1 MDWTL
6 QNIALK
12 EIFDVITLGEMLALL
27 TVYFGPR
34 RRSFAIELGAVL
46 ALGAGL
52 CLLLNALS
60 RFDIHELI
68 VGLMLMTTLYSA
80 LSLRGDLLYKSVV
93 CLYFCTT
100 YFQLHSAELA
110 LWDLVLPTVA
120 FSRIGLAQLGMILLL
135 PVNRRLGSGYS
146 EDTPRVYVFT
156 LLLSSALCM
165 GLCMIALPQLV
176 PFTAYGG
183 LALAVSLGTLG
194 QNMTAFY
201 QGQQLM
207 RAAREQIALR
217 AVADR
222 IHADSHLMRE
232 TEQLMGEIRT
242 QRHER
247 ANQALVIRA
256 LCDAGDLPGLR
267 AYVSQ
272 LFPQEEPEESVDC
285 GHVVV
290 SAVLSQKR
298 AQAARAGVPLTI
310 DAHLPPRLPIR
321 DSDLC
326 SLIAN
331 LLENALE
338 GSRDVESPAVSVR
351 IGCAKNY
358 LCVRVTN
365 RVSHDVLAENPRLST
380 TKAHAEDHGV
390 GVPVV
395 RSIVARYDGM
405 LDFSVEDGC
414 FIADALLKLSMGEGM
429 EG

>member
-12 EIFDVITLGEMLALL
+12 EIFDVVTLCELLTLL

-34 RRSFAIELGAVL
+34 RRSFMLELTGVL
-46 ALGAGL
+46 TLGAGL
-52 CLLLNALS
+52 CLLLNAFS

-68 VGLMLMTTLYSA
+68 LGLMLMTGLYSA
-80 LSLRGDLLYKSVV
+80 VSLRGDGLYKSVI

-110 LWDLVLPTVA
+110 FWELVLPNPS
-120 FSRIGLAQLGMILLL
+120 FSRIGLAQLGMILLM

-146 EDTPRVYVFT
+146 EDTPRAYVFS

-165 GLCMIALPQLV
+165 GLCMIALPQMV
-176 PFTAYGG
+176 PFSSFVGISLVLCLCT
-183 LALAVSLGTLG
+183 LAL
-194 QNMTAFY
+194 NMTAFY
-201 QGQQLM
+201 LGQQLM
-207 RAAREQIALR
+207 RSAREQLR
-217 AVADR
+217 LRVVADR

-232 TEQLMGEIRT
+232 TEQLMGQMRT

-247 ANQALVIRA
+247 ANQMLVIRA
-256 LCDAGDLPGLR
+256 LCDAGDLAGLR
-267 AYVSQ
+267 EYVEQ
-272 LFPQEEPEESVDC
+272 LFPQDELEESVDC

-298 AQAARAGVPLTI
+298 AQAARADIPLTI
-310 DAHLPPRLPIR
+310 NAHLPPRLPIR

-338 GSRDVESPAVSVR
+338 GSRNVEHPDVNVR

-358 LCVRVTN
+358 LCVRVCN
-365 RVSHDVLAENPRLST
+365 RVSHDVLAENPHLST
-380 TKAHAEDHGV
+380 TKEHAEDHGV
-390 GVPVV
+390 GVQVV
-395 RSIVARYDGM
+395 RSIVSRYDGM
-405 LDFSVEDGC
+405 LSFSVEDGC
-414 FIADALLKLSMGEGM
+414 FIADALLKLTCSERKDM
-429 EG
+429 

>member
-12 EIFDVITLGEMLALL
+12 AIFDVITLGELLALL
-27 TVYFGPR
+27 TLYFGAR
-34 RRSFAIELGAVL
+34 RRSFVIELGGVL

-52 CLLLNALS
+52 CLLLNTLS
-60 RFDIHELI
+60 RFNIHELI
-68 VGLMLMTTLYSA
+68 VGLMLMTLLYNA

-110 LWDLVLPTVA
+110 FWELVLA
-120 FSRIGLAQLGMILLL
+120 EDSFSRIGLAQLGMILLL
-135 PVNRRLGSGYS
+135 PVNRRLGDGYS
-146 EDTPRVYVFT
+146 EDTPRAYVIT
-156 LLLSSALCM
+156 MLISSALCM
-165 GLCMIALPQLV
+165 ALCMIALPHLV
-176 PFTAYGG
+176 PFSELGG
-183 LALAVSLGTLG
+183 VALAVSLGSLG
-194 QNMTAFY
+194 LNLAAFY

-207 RAAREQIALR
+207 RAAHEQLALR

-272 LFPQEEPEESVDC
+272 LFPLDEPEEAVDC

-298 AQAARAGVPLTI
+298 AQAARTGVPLAM

-338 GSRDVESPAVSVR
+338 GSRDVESPAVSVHV
-351 IGCAKNY
+351 GCVKNY
-358 LCVRVTN
+358 LRVRVTN

-414 FIADALLKLSMGEGM
+414 FIADALLKLNM
-429 EG
+429 EN